1 MFPLD
6 LNLLTEKYKK
16 HNPFLNNCANECTH
30 TQSNTKKTRK
40 QKNVILKYQH
50 NVEIEK
56 ALLSTYKNTSLP
68 FKSTQDISTHN
79 KIKKRY

>member
-30 TQSNTKKTRK
+30 TQSNTKKTRR
-40 QKNVILKYQH
+40 QKM
-50 NVEIEK
+50 
-56 ALLSTYKNTSLP
+56 
-68 FKSTQDISTHN
+68 
-79 KIKKRY
+79 